1 MSVAS
6 NYIILELTTLDVQRC
21 AVTHEPPAAS
31 PRSLPC
37 SRPDWRM
44 PHTLVQASVGI
55 NSRDIFF
62 FGLIGAGRGAAGGG
76 AIDATRRAA
85 ARRAAARR
93 AAARRAA
100 GRRKTGGGAAAVLGV
115 PGRRHPHPILNPTL
129 TLTPTPTPTPTLA
142 LTLTLTCTLP
152 LPLTAHAHSLIL
164 ILTLTLSPSPSHIFP
179 SLAHSCRLWLH
190 IARRNMCMFVCVR
203 CFHIT
208 TKVVS

>member
-1 MSVAS
+1 
-6 NYIILELTTLDVQRC
+6 
-21 AVTHEPPAAS
+21 
-31 PRSLPC
+31 
-37 SRPDWRM
+37 M
-44 PHTLVQASVGI
+44 PHALVQASEGI

-62 FGLIGAGRGAAGGG
+62 SGLVGAGRGAAGGG
-76 AIDATRRAA
+76 AIGTT
-85 ARRAAARR
+85 RR

-100 GRRKTGGGAAAVLGV
+100 GRRATGGGAAAVLGV

-179 SLAHSCRLWLH
+179 SLAHSSLAGCGYTHRT
-190 IARRNMCMFVCVR
+190 AEYVYVCMR
-203 CFHIT
+203 QMLSYNN
-208 TKVVS
+208 KSG

>member
-1 MSVAS
+1 M
-6 NYIILELTTLDVQRC
+6 QRC
-21 AVTHEPPAAS
+21 AVTHEPPAAR

-93 AAARRAA
+93 AAGRRA
-100 GRRKTGGGAAAVLGV
+100 TGGGAAAVLGV

-142 LTLTLTCTLP
+142 LTLTLTRTLP
-152 LPLTAHAHSLIL
+152 LPLTAYAHSL
-164 ILTLTLSPSPSHIFP
+164 ILTLTLTLLPSPSYSH
-179 SLAHSCRLWLH
+179 SRSCNQLATLMYLRKSGTLLPAVATHTHRT
-190 IARRNMCMFVCVR
+190 AVCLYAF
-203 CFHIT
+203 CFL
-208 TKVVS
+208 